1 MDRPSVTRGARASA
15 ADRAHP
21 AGRAGESLAQAA
33 GLGDAGGSG
42 GSWDT
47 DDRPGAPGTRRRWWG
62 VAAAVAMALVALSL
76 VATIVGSLRDEPSRA
91 PVRSASTTEGAVRLS
106 PAAPHE
112 GALPAPT
119 GRVIL
124 TLRNVPRPNVGRDL
138 RLDLALLDSLGTWQ
152 LEADDRQATGRRA
165 RFTGPLLR
173 DVLAAAGI
181 TGAGSRGLQMHT
193 VALNDYRVDIP
204 VRDALQMPVL
214 LATRTDGR
222 TMSVAAYG
230 PTRVVY
236 PTSGYDLDPSI
247 YEPRWIWQLA
257 SMSVS

>member
-1 MDRPSVTRGARASA
+1 MDRSSVTRGSRASA

-21 AGRAGESLAQAA
+21 AGRAAEAVDGEL
-33 GLGDAGGSG
+33 LGSDADESPAR
-42 GSWDT
+42 
-47 DDRPGAPGTRRRWWG
+47 RPRWWG

-76 VATIVGSLRDEPSRA
+76 VGAVVNTLRDEPTRA
-91 PVRSASTTEGAVRLS
+91 PVRAASTTEGAVRVS

-119 GRVIL
+119 GPVVL
-124 TLRNVPRPNVGRDL
+124 TLRDVPRPNVGRDL

-181 TGAGSRGLQMHT
+181 DGRGARALELHT

-204 VRDALQMPVL
+204 VRDALEMPVL

-230 PTRVVY
+230 PTRVIY

-247 YEPRWIWQLA
+247 YEPRWIWQLT
-257 SMSVS
+257 SMTVS